1 MLTRP
6 SLVLLLPI
14 LAAILLAPLARADE
28 PLRVV
33 VTVPP
38 LESLVRALAP
48 KDASV
53 RALIQ
58 PGRSEHGYEFTPS
71 DLAVV
76 AKADLL
82 VHVGLNL
89 EPQVVKHLKQHPAA
103 HRRVVCFAEVVALQ
117 KPGEPEPNS
126 PESPTDHDHAEH
138 DHHHHDDAIDQH
150 LWLDP
155 ALVEKLIPA
164 LREAVEAIQ
173 SSRGRLDDAEKL
185 RLKNAQDD
193 TLAAVR
199 AVHDAYAFALDK
211 HQGAAF
217 VTHHNAFSRLADRYS
232 LTIAATIREF
242 ENSEPTPKEIK
253 QILDAIKE
261 HKARAV
267 MIEPNFSA
275 KAAEQ
280 IAKAAKIPVARLD
293 PLGTGPTRGDWTR
306 LMMTNLRELT
316 RVLQETA
323 PREPTPQPTPQPAPS
338 K

>member
-1 MLTRP
+1 MLTRRT
-6 SLVLLLPI
+6 LLL
-14 LAAILLAPLARADE
+14 LTLLLVPLARAAE
-28 PLRVV
+28 PMRVV

-38 LESLVRALAP
+38 LESLARALAP
-48 KDASV
+48 KDATV

-71 DLAVV
+71 DLAAV

-82 VHVGLNL
+82 LYIGLNL
-89 EPQVVKHLKQHPAA
+89 EPQVVKHLRRHPVAA
-103 HRRVVCFAEVVALQ
+103 RRAVCFAEVAGLQ

-126 PESPTDHDHAEH
+126 PESPVDHDHA
-138 DHHHHDDAIDQH
+138 DAAHHHCDDVIDQH

-164 LREAVEAIQ
+164 LREAIEQVQ
-173 SSRGRLDDAEKL
+173 SSRGQLDDAERL
-185 RLKNAQDD
+185 RLRKAEDD

-199 AVHDAYAFALDK
+199 AVHDAYVFALDTHK
-211 HQGAAF
+211 NAAL

-242 ENSEPTPKEIK
+242 ENSEPTPKEIRE
-253 QILDAIKE
+253 IVDAIKR

-267 MIEPNFSA
+267 MLEPNFSA

-280 IAKAAKIPVARLD
+280 IAKAAHIPVARLD
-293 PLGTGPTRGDWTR
+293 PLGTGVTRGDWAR
-306 LMMTNLRELT
+306 LMMTNLRELA
-316 RVLQETA
+316 RVLSETA
-323 PREPTPQPTPQPAPS
+323 PRESPAPAPS